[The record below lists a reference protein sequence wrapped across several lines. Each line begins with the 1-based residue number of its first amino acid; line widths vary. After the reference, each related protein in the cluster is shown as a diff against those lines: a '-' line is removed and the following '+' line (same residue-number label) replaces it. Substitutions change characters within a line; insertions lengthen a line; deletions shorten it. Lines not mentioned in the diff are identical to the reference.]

1 MGVSFYVKPSQK
13 NPTVSVHC
21 SVKFHGVKRFTF
33 RIPDLT
39 VNKKDWSKGRMKTG
53 RGVHNSCSVQRL
65 LDKQKT
71 NIEEFYREYWIQK
84 NRRPDREE
92 IMKYITSNVE
102 LKDYFPTKK
111 VSDILVLIKKII
123 DDRESGKVL
132 NGGKLFSKTTTRNYR
147 SNLNKLTEYC
157 NHLKQKTITSTDI
170 VNKEFILGFENF
182 LTIVQELKL
191 NTVGEGMKTL
201 KSFLEVLYSQDVIP
215 FNPFRKFK
223 ISPAK
228 ENTTSIALEEEEL
241 EELYQLDLSHNPTLE
256 LVRDQFVVLCW
267 TGLRI
272 SDFKSFNDIPKDQ
285 LVINI
290 NNKKTQQDSGVPI
303 FPAAQ
308 TILDKYNGHFPRLIS
323 EQKMND
329 NLKIIGKMTKGLNRH
344 IEVSYTKG
352 GKRVKEIKKRYELL
366 SLHVGRRTLITNLV
380 SWGFSDRDCMLVSS
394 HSSEKTLKI
403 YIKNNKKNTLERM
416 ITKVKE
422 LEKNKDNHG

>member
-13 NPTVSVHC
+13 NQTVSVHC
-21 SVKFHGVKRFTF
+21 SVKFHGVQRLTF
-33 RIPDLT
+33 RVPDLT
-39 VNKKDWSKGRMKTG
+39 VNKKDWGKGKMKTG

-65 LDKQKT
+65 LDKQRT
-71 NIEEFYREYWIQK
+71 NIEEFYREFWIQK

-92 IMKYITSNVE
+92 IHKYITSNVE

-111 VSDILVLIKKII
+111 VSNVLVQIEKII

-132 NGGKLFSKTTTRNYR
+132 NQGKLFSKTTIRNYR

-157 NHLKQKTITSTDI
+157 KHLNQKTISSTDI
-170 VNKEFILGFENF
+170 INKEFILGFENF
-182 LTIVQELKL
+182 LTIEQELKL

-201 KSFLEVLYSQDVIP
+201 KSFLEVLYSQDIIP

-223 ISPAK
+223 ISLAK
-228 ENTTSIALEEEEL
+228 ENTTSIALDDEEL
-241 EELYQLDLSHNPTLE
+241 KELFQLDLSHNPTLE
-256 LVRDQFVVLCW
+256 LVRDQFLVLCW

-290 NNKKTQQDSGVPI
+290 NNKKTHQDSGIPI

-329 NLKIIGKMTKGLNRH
+329 NLKIIGEMTKGLNRH

-366 SLHVGRRTLITNLV
+366 SLHVGRRTMITNLI
-380 SWGFSDRDCMLVSS
+380 SMGFNDRECMLVSS
-394 HSSEKTLKI
+394 HSSEKTLRI
-403 YIKNNKKNTLERM
+403 YVKDNKKNRLEKM
-416 ITKVKE
+416 INKFKE
-422 LEKNKDNHG
+422 LEKNKETHG

>member
-21 SVKFHGVKRFTF
+21 SVKFHGVQRLTF
-33 RIPDLT
+33 RVPDLT
-39 VNKKDWSKGRMKTG
+39 VNKKDWGKGKMKTG

-65 LDKQKT
+65 LDKQRT
-71 NIEEFYREYWIQK
+71 NIEEFYREFWIQK

-92 IMKYITSNVE
+92 IHKYITSNVE

-111 VSDILVLIKKII
+111 VSDVLVQIKKII

-132 NGGKLFSKTTTRNYR
+132 NQGKLFSKTTIRNYR

-157 NHLKQKTITSTDI
+157 KHLNQKTISSTDI
-170 VNKEFILGFENF
+170 INKEFILGFENF
-182 LTIVQELKL
+182 LTIEQKLKL

-215 FNPFRKFK
+215 YNPFRKFK

-228 ENTTSIALEEEEL
+228 ENTTSIALDEDEL
-241 EELYQLDLSHNPTLE
+241 EELYHLDLSHNPTLE

-285 LVINI
+285 LIINI
-290 NNKKTQQDSGVPI
+290 NTKKTHQNSGIPI
-303 FPAAQ
+303 FPMAQ
-308 TILDKYNGHFPRLIS
+308 KILDKYNGHFPRMIS

-344 IEVSYTKG
+344 IQESYTKG
-352 GKRVKEIKKRYELL
+352 GERVTNDKKRYELL
-366 SLHVGRRTLITNLV
+366 SLHVGRRTLITNLS
-380 SWGFSDRDCMLVSS
+380 SWGFSDRDLMLVSS
-394 HSSEKTLKI
+394 HRTQKNLGL
-403 YIKNNKKNTLERM
+403 YIKNNSKIRLEMM
-416 ITKVKE
+416 IDKVKE
-422 LEKNKDNHG
+422 LEKNKGNHG